1 MDTNAKIFVAGH
13 RGLVGSALMRQ
24 LAKQNYTNIVVRT
37 RQELDLT
44 NQLQVEKFFDKERP
58 DYVFLAAARVG
69 GINANAR
76 EPADFIRENLQI
88 QTNVIDCAY
97 NHGCKKFMFLG
108 SACIYPKIT
117 PQPIREDYFMTAPLE
132 PTNDGY
138 AIAKVAGL
146 MMCQKYT
153 QQYGWPTISVM
164 PNNLYG
170 IYDNFNPQ
178 HCHVIPAFVRR
189 FIEAVENQSPT
200 VTCLGD
206 GSPTREFIYSDDL
219 AQALIF
225 LMNTYNSSEIINI
238 GTGYDITIKV
248 LAETIAD
255 IVGYKGEI
263 IWDTTAPNGTPRRQL
278 CTSKLDQLGFKLET
292 SLQRGL
298 ATVIKWYMENRDSY
312 DRT

>member
-1 MDTNAKIFVAGH
+1 MEKNAKVFVAGH
-13 RGLVGSALMRQ
+13 RGLVGTALVRQ
-24 LAKQNYTNIVVRT
+24 LASNGYQNVVVRT
-37 RQELDLT
+37 RQELDLAD
-44 NQLQVEKFFDKERP
+44 QQAVERFFQQEQP

-88 QTNVIDCAY
+88 QTNVIDSSY
-97 NHGCKKFMFLG
+97 RNGCKKFMFLG

-117 PQPIREDYFMTAPLE
+117 PQPIREEYFMTAPLE

-138 AIAKVAGL
+138 AIAKIAGL

-170 IYDNFNPQ
+170 PYDNFNPQ
-178 HCHVIPAFVRR
+178 HCHVIPAFIRK
-189 FIEAVENQSPT
+189 FLEAVDNNSPT

-219 AQALIF
+219 ARALIF
-225 LMNTYNSSEIINI
+225 LMNNYESSEIINI
-238 GTGYDITIKV
+238 GTGQDITIKY
-248 LAETIAD
+248 LAQLIAD
-255 IVGYKGEI
+255 IVGYRGDI
-263 IWDTTAPNGTPRRQL
+263 IWDTSAPNGTPRRQL
-278 CTSKLDQLGFKLET
+278 CTEKLDQLGFKLET
-292 SLQRGL
+292 SLEQGL
-298 ATVIKWYMENRDSY
+298 RTTIQWYLDNRNHY
-312 DRT
+312 ERT

>member
-1 MDTNAKIFVAGH
+1 
-13 RGLVGSALMRQ
+13 
-24 LAKQNYTNIVVRT
+24 
-37 RQELDLT
+37 
-44 NQLQVEKFFDKERP
+44 VEKFFDKERP

-88 QTNVIDCAY
+88 QTNVIDSAY

-292 SLQRGL
+292 SLQQGL

>member
-24 LAKQNYTNIVVRT
+24 LAEQNYTNIVVRT

-88 QTNVIDCAY
+88 QTNVIDSAY

-292 SLQRGL
+292 SLQQGL

>member
-1 MDTNAKIFVAGH
+1 MEKNAKIFVAGH
-13 RGLVGSALMRQ
+13 RGLVGSALLRQ
-24 LAKQNYTNIVVRT
+24 LAAENFTNIIVKP

-44 NQLQVEKFFDKERP
+44 NQFQVERFFQQEQP
-58 DYVFLAAARVG
+58 QYVFLAAARVG

-88 QTNVIDCAY
+88 QTNVIESAY
-97 NHGCKKFMFLG
+97 NNKCKKFMFLG

-138 AIAKVAGL
+138 AIAKIAGL

-153 QQYGWPTISVM
+153 QQYNWPTVSVM

-178 HCHVIPAFVRR
+178 HCHVIPAFIRR
-189 FIEAVENQSPT
+189 FLEAAENNLPY

-219 AQALIF
+219 AKALIF

-238 GTGYDITIKV
+238 GTGHDITIKF
-248 LAETIAD
+248 LAQTIAN
-255 IVGYKGEI
+255 IVDYRGEV
-263 IWDTTAPNGTPRRQL
+263 IWDTQAPNGTPKRQL
-278 CTSKLDQLGFKLET
+278 CTEKLDALGFKLET
-292 SLQRGL
+292 SLEQGL
-298 ATVIKWYMENRDSY
+298 RNVIKWYKENRHSY
-312 DRT
+312 ERT

>member
-1 MDTNAKIFVAGH
+1 MEKNAKIFVAGH
-13 RGLVGSALMRQ
+13 KGLVGTALVRQ
-24 LAKQNYTNIVVRT
+24 LASNGYQNVVVRA
-37 RQELDLT
+37 RHELDLAD
-44 NQLQVEKFFDKERP
+44 QQAVERFFQQQQP

-88 QTNVIDCAY
+88 QTNVIDSSY
-97 NHGCKKFMFLG
+97 RNGCKKFMFLG

-117 PQPIREDYFMTAPLE
+117 PQPIREEYFMTAPLE

-138 AIAKVAGL
+138 AIAKIAGL

-170 IYDNFNPQ
+170 PYDNFNPQ
-178 HCHVIPAFVRR
+178 HCHVIPAFIRK
-189 FIEAVENQSPT
+189 FLEAVDNNSPT

-219 AQALIF
+219 ARALIF
-225 LMNTYNSSEIINI
+225 LMNNYESSEIINI
-238 GTGYDITIKV
+238 GTGQDITIKY
-248 LAETIAD
+248 LAQLIAD
-255 IVGYKGEI
+255 IVGYRGDI
-263 IWDTTAPNGTPRRQL
+263 IWDTSAPNGTPRRQL
-278 CTSKLDQLGFKLET
+278 CTEKLDQLGFKLET
-292 SLQRGL
+292 SLEQGL
-298 ATVIKWYMENRDSY
+298 RTTIQWYLDNRNHY
-312 DRT
+312 ERT

>member
-1 MDTNAKIFVAGH
+1 MEKNAKIFVAGH
-13 RGLVGSALMRQ
+13 RGLVGSALLRQ
-24 LAKQNYTNIVVRT
+24 LAAENFTNILVKP

-44 NQLQVEKFFDKERP
+44 NQYQVNRFFQQEQP

-88 QTNVIDCAY
+88 QTNVIDSAY
-97 NHGCKKFMFLG
+97 NNKCKKFMFLG

-117 PQPIREDYFMTAPLE
+117 PQPIREEYFMTAPLE

-138 AIAKVAGL
+138 AIAKIAGL

-153 QQYGWPTISVM
+153 QQYNWPTVSVM

-178 HCHVIPAFVRR
+178 HCHVIPAFIRR
-189 FIEAVENQSPT
+189 FLEAVENKLPY

-219 AQALIF
+219 ARALIF
-225 LMNTYNSSEIINI
+225 LMKNYNSSEIINV
-238 GTGYDITIKV
+238 GTGQDITIKF

-255 IVGYKGEI
+255 IVGYQGEI
-263 IWDTTAPNGTPRRQL
+263 IWDTTAPNGTPKRQL
-278 CTSKLDQLGFKLET
+278 CTEKLTALGFKLET
-292 SLQRGL
+292 PLEQGL
-298 ATVIKWYMENRDSY
+298 RNVIKWYKENRHTY
-312 DRT
+312 ERT

>member
-1 MDTNAKIFVAGH
+1 MEKNAKVFVAGH
-13 RGLVGSALMRQ
+13 RGLVGTALVRQ
-24 LAKQNYTNIVVRT
+24 LASNGYQNVVVRT
-37 RQELDLT
+37 RQELDLAD
-44 NQLQVEKFFDKERP
+44 QQAVERFFQQQQP

-88 QTNVIDCAY
+88 QTNVIDSSY
-97 NHGCKKFMFLG
+97 RNGCKKFMFLG

-117 PQPIREDYFMTAPLE
+117 PQPIREEYFMTAPLE

-138 AIAKVAGL
+138 AIAKIAGL

-170 IYDNFNPQ
+170 PYDNFNPQ
-178 HCHVIPAFVRR
+178 HCHVIPAFIRK
-189 FIEAVENQSPT
+189 FLEAVDNNSPT

-219 AQALIF
+219 ARALIF
-225 LMNTYNSSEIINI
+225 LMNNYESSEIINI
-238 GTGYDITIKV
+238 GTGQDITIKY
-248 LAETIAD
+248 LAQLIAD
-255 IVGYKGEI
+255 IVGYRGDI
-263 IWDTTAPNGTPRRQL
+263 IWDTSAPNGTPRRQL
-278 CTSKLDQLGFKLET
+278 CTEKLDQLGFKLET
-292 SLQRGL
+292 SLEQGL
-298 ATVIKWYMENRDSY
+298 RTTIQWYLDNRNHY
-312 DRT
+312 ERT

>member
-44 NQLQVEKFFDKERP
+44 NQMQVQKFFDKERP

-88 QTNVIDCAY
+88 QTNVIDSAY

-153 QQYGWPTISVM
+153 QQYAWPTISVM

-189 FIEAVENQSPT
+189 FIEAVENQSTT

-238 GTGYDITIKV
+238 GTGYDITIKF
-248 LAETIAD
+248 LAETIAE

-263 IWDTTAPNGTPRRQL
+263 IWDTAAPNGTPRRQL

-292 SLQRGL
+292 SLQQGL